1 MSNVINKTVI
11 ILLILFSMN
20 SFSQNTSHTEQT
32 IADMKFM
39 LEEEKVAR
47 DVYEYLDDMWN
58 LKVFNNIKQSE
69 QQHMDMIQT
78 LLDDHNF
85 EYKLSDKRGVFYNDD
100 LQKMYNNLIEKGGK
114 SRHDAFL
121 VGILIEETDIADL
134 EKAIANT
141 NDEYIRQVYSNL
153 LRASNNHLRAFNRQL
168 SRL

>member
-1 MSNVINKTVI
+1 MSNVINKTVF
-11 ILLILFSMN
+11 ILLILFNMN
-20 SFSQNTSHTEQT
+20 TFSQNTSQTEQT

-47 DVYEYLDDMWN
+47 DVYEYLDEMWD
-58 LKVFNNIKQSE
+58 LRVFNNIKQSE

-78 LLDDHNF
+78 LLDDNNF

-100 LQKMYNNLIEKGGK
+100 LQKMYNNLIEKGRK
-114 SRHDAFL
+114 SMHDAFL
-121 VGILIEETDIADL
+121 VGILVEETDIADL

-168 SRL
+168 SR

>member
-1 MSNVINKTVI
+1 MI
-11 ILLILFSMN
+11 
-20 SFSQNTSHTEQT
+20 SFSQNTSQTKQT

-47 DVYEYLDDMWN
+47 DVYEYLDEIWN
-58 LKVFNNIKQSE
+58 LRVFNNIKQSE
-69 QQHMDMIQT
+69 QQHMDRIQS
-78 LLDDHNF
+78 LLDDNNI
-85 EYKLSDKRGVFYNDD
+85 EYKLSDERGVFYNDD

-114 SRHDAFL
+114 SIHDAFL
-121 VGILIEETDIADL
+121 AGILIEEVDIADL
-134 EKAIANT
+134 EKAMANT

>member
-11 ILLILFSMN
+11 ILLVLFSMN
-20 SFSQNTSHTEQT
+20 SFSQNTSQTEQT
-32 IADMKFM
+32 VADMKFM

-47 DVYEYLDDMWN
+47 DVYEYLDEIWN
-58 LKVFNNIKQSE
+58 LRVFNNIKQSE

-78 LLDDHNF
+78 LLDDNNF
-85 EYKLSDKRGVFYNDD
+85 EYKLSDKRGVFLNDD

-114 SRHDAFL
+114 SVHDAFL
-121 VGILIEETDIADL
+121 VGILIEEADIADL

>member
-20 SFSQNTSHTEQT
+20 TFSQNTSQTEQT

-47 DVYEYLDDMWN
+47 DVYKYLDEIWD
-58 LKVFNNIKQSE
+58 LRVFNNIKQSE

-78 LLDDHNF
+78 LLDDNNF
-85 EYKLSDKRGVFYNDD
+85 EYKLSNKRGVFYNED
-100 LQKMYNNLIEKGGK
+100 LQKMYNNLIEKGRK
-114 SRHDAFL
+114 SMHDAFL
-121 VGILIEETDIADL
+121 VGILIEEADIADL